1 MKLLC
6 HKNIL
11 PLLPVLLLSQG
22 CAQNTEF
29 SPPVNGEHI
38 RFTATVPAELEAL
51 PLYTIYRSD
60 ICRKEMQNAD
70 WKTYTVP
77 GYHREQY
84 PLTMLTP
91 GKAEADIPE
100 SGGGECNWKLSN
112 ITFEVKLKNPTNIDP
127 LISKNF
133 GAEVTFVLDNN
144 APATFDGGYEKK
156 TGNVDEELILFPL
169 ISESFIGGHDKSFR
183 LIKKYETMT
192 YKVNNTN
199 NISINID
206 YKSDM
211 KSFRKGVK
219 KKEKG
224 AKPTMTYPDGNI
236 VYGEDKP
243 QYKKLMNIYNEHK
256 NNVNH

>member
-22 CAQNTEF
+22 CAQNTAF
-29 SPPVNGEHI
+29 SPPVNGERI

-51 PLYTIYRSD
+51 PLHTIYRSD
-60 ICRKEMQNAD
+60 ICRDERQNSN
-70 WKTYTVP
+70 WETYTVP
-77 GYHREQY
+77 GYHRERY
-84 PLTMLTP
+84 PLAMLTQ
-91 GKAEADIPE
+91 GKTEADIPE

-112 ITFEVKLKNPTNIDP
+112 IVFEVRLRDPTQIDP

-133 GAEVTFVLDNN
+133 GAEATFVLDNN
-144 APATFDGGYEKK
+144 APAIFDGGYEKK
-156 TGNVDEELILFPL
+156 IGDMNEKLIFFPL

-183 LIKKYETMT
+183 LIKKYETLT
-192 YKVNNTN
+192 YKVKNTK
-199 NISINID
+199 NINLTID

-219 KKEKG
+219 KKEEG

-243 QYKKLMNIYNEHK
+243 QYKKLIEISESMSSKYP
-256 NNVNH
+256 